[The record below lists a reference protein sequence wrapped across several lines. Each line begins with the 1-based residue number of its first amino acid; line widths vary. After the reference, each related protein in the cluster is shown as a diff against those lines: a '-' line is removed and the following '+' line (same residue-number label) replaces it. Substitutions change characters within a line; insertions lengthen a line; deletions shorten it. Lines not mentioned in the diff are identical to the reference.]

1 MKMGFLRDTI
11 IILQKDLRQYYLK
24 PPTLSWGFITPIAIV
39 AMLVLA
45 ASYNWRIISG
55 VIALAMMWSST
66 TMGQVAMG
74 IERKAR
80 SIEKLLYTP
89 INLAS
94 LVTAKVLSG
103 LIFGFIGAGIASVIA
118 SVLTPIHVIHVLPLI
133 IAIILGSIVFSLIG
147 SIIALLASIENSMVV
162 MNILR
167 FTMMFLSGIFIP
179 VFMLPWFL
187 QPVSYVLPLTYVVE
201 LMRYSFYGIYDVV
214 NPVTSI
220 VALIIILI
228 FYTVYLWLLL
238 SGRTM
243 EKIIFG

>member
-1 MKMGFLRDTI
+1 M
-11 IILQKDLRQYYLK
+11 
-24 PPTLSWGFITPIAIV
+24 
-39 AMLVLA
+39 
-45 ASYNWRIISG
+45 
-55 VIALAMMWSST
+55 
-66 TMGQVAMG
+66 
-74 IERKAR
+74 
-80 SIEKLLYTP
+80 
-89 INLAS
+89 
-94 LVTAKVLSG
+94 
-103 LIFGFIGAGIASVIA
+103 IA

-187 QPVSYVLPLTYVVE
+187 QPVSYVSPLTYVVE

-220 VALIIILI
+220 VALIIILV